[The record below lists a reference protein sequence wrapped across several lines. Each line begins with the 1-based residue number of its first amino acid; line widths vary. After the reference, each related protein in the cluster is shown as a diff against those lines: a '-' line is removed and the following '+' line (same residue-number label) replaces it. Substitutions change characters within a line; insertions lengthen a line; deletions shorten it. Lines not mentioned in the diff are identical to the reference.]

1 MGTICAVRLLFAERS
16 GPTVRVYTEVT
27 MRLLSTLILVFS
39 ITAGCRAD
47 DGPSADTRVLDDM
60 ERLAIELVRIME
72 NSWCEPG
79 IPEGSCMLATGD
91 AHTITHV
98 ILAQIDRG
106 AYGIVLD
113 GVLIE
118 DAELDGQGTVAYD
131 WGTPEVSFSGLVAVD
146 DSAMY
151 DVDMRVDIVDWNHYA
166 VEGVVDDASFAFDL
180 HRRTTQSIDDD
191 DMGCRGVELGITC
204 E

>member
-1 MGTICAVRLLFAERS
+1 M
-16 GPTVRVYTEVT
+16 
-27 MRLLSTLILVFS
+27 
-39 ITAGCRAD
+39 
-47 DGPSADTRVLDDM
+47 
-60 ERLAIELVRIME
+60 
-72 NSWCEPG
+72 
-79 IPEGSCMLATGD
+79 
-91 AHTITHV
+91 
-98 ILAQIDRG
+98 
-106 AYGIVLD
+106 
-113 GVLIE
+113 LIE

>member
-1 MGTICAVRLLFAERS
+1 
-16 GPTVRVYTEVT
+16 

-39 ITAGCRAD
+39 ITAGCRTD
-47 DGPSADTRVLDDM
+47 DDPSADTRVLDDM
-60 ERLAIELVRIME
+60 ERLAVELVRIME

-79 IPEGSCMLATGD
+79 IPEGSCMLVTGD
-91 AHTITHV
+91 PHTITHV
-98 ILAQIDRG
+98 ILAQTDRG

-151 DVDMRVDIVDWNHYA
+151 DVDMRVDIVDWNYYA